1 MQAIA
6 AAWASM
12 VLDVDDHFHP
22 RQMGWQRAAVRP
34 TLPGALQALCGRC
47 LFVLFLVGGLDLLGL
62 FEPQQQLILGER
74 LGTPAEAVTLQFL
87 DDLNQTGIL
96 DVARQDHRLQ
106 RVRIVGKLVSRHRH
120 ERIRPYSPTARD
132 SGIQADSLRR
142 GSARLGWHAGPARL
156 VDSPPVETFE

>member
-6 AAWASM
+6 AAWAGM
-12 VLDVDDHFHP
+12 VLDVDDHLHA
-22 RQMGWQRAAVRP
+22 RQMGWQRAPVGPAPRGLC
-34 TLPGALQALCGRC
+34 LPLGGSRLL
-47 LFVLFLVGGLDLLGL
+47 LLFLTGGLDLLRL

-96 DVARQDHRLQ
+96 DVVRQDHRLQ

-132 SGIQADSLRR
+132 SGI
-142 GSARLGWHAGPARL
+142 
-156 VDSPPVETFE
+156 